1 MKRLKSIL
9 IVALIFA
16 SGIVVGGILGIGATI
31 HDTVNKTFRDG
42 PPSARRVLL
51 QRAKHDLKLDED
63 QAHQFWEIFNDTG
76 KELRDVVDPV
86 LPQVESTL
94 LRAEQRLRN
103 VLRESQK
110 PPFDSFMKAA
120 KARWGSA
127 FHGQP
132 AEAVEAA
139 SQP

>member
-9 IVALIFA
+9 IVALIFG
-16 SGIVVGGILGIGATI
+16 SGLVVGGILGVGATL
-31 HDTVNKTFRDG
+31 HDSVNKTFRDG
-42 PPSARRVLL
+42 PPSARRLLL

-63 QAHQFWEIFNDTG
+63 QAHQFWEIFNETG
-76 KELRDVVDPV
+76 KELRDVIEPV

-103 VLRESQK
+103 VLRENQK

-120 KARWGSA
+120 KTRWGSA
-127 FHGQP
+127 FHARPTEEPEQR
-132 AEAVEAA
+132 
-139 SQP
+139 

>member
-1 MKRLKSIL
+1 MKRLKSII
-9 IVALIFA
+9 IVAVIFA
-16 SGIVVGGILGIGATI
+16 SGVVVGGIVGIGATL
-31 HDTVNKTFRDG
+31 HDSVNKTFRDG
-42 PPSARRVLL
+42 PPSARKILL

-86 LPQVESTL
+86 LPQIESTL

-103 VLRESQK
+103 VLRESQQ

-120 KARWGSA
+120 KARWSRA
-127 FHGQP
+127 FHGPPTTEGTTQP
-132 AEAVEAA
+132 
-139 SQP
+139 